1 MTDQTADSE
10 AELVAVLR
18 GVAGPDGAD
27 IVTAGLV
34 DGITVRDGL
43 VQLALRAERSQ
54 VGRMERVAAEAS
66 ALLRRQP
73 GVLNASVVLTSH
85 RPPTPPAPP
94 PANAGRSAP
103 APAQRPPAVTARPA
117 APSLT
122 QPPPGMMRGHGEDP
136 AGAKFL
142 QTVRHVIA
150 VASGKGGVGKSTVAV
165 NLAASFGQ
173 MGLRTG
179 LIDADIHGP
188 SMGRML
194 GINRKPEMSGKT
206 FQPVAAFG
214 LKTMSMAYLVPE
226 DQAMIWRGPMVMGA
240 LQQMLGQTDWGELD
254 VMVIDLPPGTGDA
267 QLTLAQRVV
276 VAGAVIVS
284 TPQDIALI
292 DARRGVSMFEKVG
305 VRILGVVENM
315 SFFHCPN
322 CGHDSHVFGH
332 GGARTEALRLGVPFL
347 GEVPLL
353 LDVRQAGDAG
363 LPIVLSAPESAG
375 AVALQ
380 GVARAVW
387 ERVGQ

>member
-1 MTDQTADSE
+1 M
-10 AELVAVLR
+10 AETQHLEDALMAALRAVI
-18 GVAGPDGAD
+18 GPDGRD

-34 DGITVRDGL
+34 DGIQLKEGL
-43 VQLALRAERSQ
+43 VQLALRSDRAQ

-73 GVLNASVVLTSH
+73 GVLNASVVLTAH
-85 RPPTPPAPP
+85 RPA
-94 PANAGRSAP
+94 A
-103 APAQRPPAVTARPA
+103 PA

-122 QPPPGMMRGHGEDP
+122 EPPRGVMRGHGEDP
-136 AGAKFL
+136 NGAKFL
-142 QTVRHVIA
+142 QSVRRVIA

-165 NLAASFGQ
+165 NLAAALAG

-194 GINRKPEMSGKT
+194 GINRQPEMVGKIL
-206 FQPVAAFG
+206 QPVQAFG

-240 LQQMLGQTDWGELD
+240 LQQMLGQTEWGELD
-254 VMVIDLPPGTGDA
+254 AMVIDLPPGTGDA

-315 SFFHCPN
+315 SLFHCPN
-322 CGHDSHVFGH
+322 CGHDSHIFGH

-347 GEVPLL
+347 GEIPLL

-363 LPIVLSAPESAG
+363 QPIVLAAPESAG
-375 AVALQ
+375 AMAFQAL
-380 GVARAVW
+380 ARAVW
-387 ERVGQ
+387 GSVE

>member
-1 MTDQTADSE
+1 MTVPAPRED
-10 AELVAVLR
+10 ELMGALR
-18 GVAGPDGAD
+18 AVAGPDGRD
-27 IVTAGLV
+27 IVAAGLV
-34 DGITVRDGL
+34 DGLQIKDGL
-43 VQLALRAERSQ
+43 VQLALRSDRAQ
-54 VGRMERVAAEAS
+54 VGRMERVAAEAA
-66 ALLRRQP
+66 ALLRRQA
-73 GVLNASVVLTSH
+73 GVLNASVVLTAH
-85 RPPTPPAPP
+85 
-94 PANAGRSAP
+94 
-103 APAQRPPAVTARPA
+103 RPA
-117 APSLT
+117 APAAPAIPAAPAATSLRAAPAASSLT
-122 QPPPGMMRGHGEDP
+122 EPPRGVMRGHGEDP

-142 QTVRHVIA
+142 QSVRRVIA

-165 NLAASFGQ
+165 NLAASLAG

-194 GINRKPEMSGKT
+194 GITRQPETVGKML
-206 FQPVAAFG
+206 QPVQAFG

-240 LQQMLGQTDWGELD
+240 LQQMLGQTEWGELD
-254 VMVIDLPPGTGDA
+254 AMVIDLPPGTGDA

-322 CGHDSHVFGH
+322 CGHDSHIFGH
-332 GGARTEALRLGVPFL
+332 GGAQTEARRLGVPFL
-347 GEVPLL
+347 GEIPLL

-363 LPIVLSAPESAG
+363 QPIVLAAPESAG
-375 AVALQ
+375 AVAFRML
-380 GVARAVW
+380 AKTVW
-387 ERVGQ
+387 GSVE

>member
-1 MTDQTADSE
+1 MTQDTGSGQTTHERALME
-10 AELVAVLR
+10 VLR
-18 GVAGPDGAD
+18 TVRGPDGTD

-34 DGITVRDGL
+34 DGLAVRDGL
-43 VQLALRAERSQ
+43 VQVALRADRSQ

-73 GVLNASVVLTSH
+73 GVLNASVVLTAN
-85 RPPTPPAPP
+85 RPPAPP
-94 PANAGRSAP
+94 E
-103 APAQRPPAVTARPA
+103 
-117 APSLT
+117 
-122 QPPPGMMRGHGEDP
+122 PPGADRAKRGHGEDP

-142 QTVRHVIA
+142 PTVRRVIA

-165 NLAASFGQ
+165 NLAASFAQ

-188 SMGRML
+188 SLARML
-194 GINRKPEMSGKT
+194 GVNRKPEVAGQLM
-206 FQPVAAFG
+206 QPIQAFG
-214 LKTMSMAYLVPE
+214 LHAMSIGFLVPE
-226 DQAMIWRGPMVMGA
+226 QQAMIWRGPMVMGA
-240 LQQMLGQTDWGELD
+240 LQQLLGQTAWPELD

-292 DARRGVSMFEKVG
+292 DARRGVAMFEKVG

-322 CGHDSHVFGH
+322 CGHDSHIFGH
-332 GGARTEALRLGVPFL
+332 GGARTEAMRLGVPFL

-353 LDVRQAGDAG
+353 LDVRQAGDSG
-363 LPIVLSAPESAG
+363 QPIVVAAPETAG
-375 AVALQ
+375 ARAL
-380 GVARAVW
+380 RAVAEMVW
-387 ERVGQ
+387 ESVA

>member
-1 MTDQTADSE
+1 MAETARLEHDLM
-10 AELVAVLR
+10 AALR
-18 GVAGPDGAD
+18 AVAGPDGRD

-34 DGITVRDGL
+34 DGIQVKDGL
-43 VQLALRAERSQ
+43 VQLALRAERAQ
-54 VGRMERVAAEAS
+54 VGRMERVAAEAE

-73 GVLNASVVLTSH
+73 GVLNASVVLTAH
-85 RPPTPPAPP
+85 RPAPP
-94 PANAGRSAP
+94 A
-103 APAQRPPAVTARPA
+103 PA
-117 APSLT
+117 APSIT
-122 QPPPGMMRGHGEDP
+122 EPPRGVMRGHGEDP
-136 AGAKFL
+136 NGAKFL
-142 QTVRHVIA
+142 QSVHRVIA

-165 NLAASFGQ
+165 NLATAFAG

-194 GINRKPEMSGKT
+194 GITRKPDVVGQT
-206 FQPVAAFG
+206 LQPVQAFG
-214 LKTMSMAYLVPE
+214 LRTMSMAYLVPE

-240 LQQMLGQTDWGELD
+240 LQQMLGQTEWGELD
-254 VMVIDLPPGTGDA
+254 AMVIDLPPGTGDA

-315 SFFHCPN
+315 SYFHCPN
-322 CGHDSHVFGH
+322 CGHDSHIFGH
-332 GGARTEALRLGVPFL
+332 GGARMEAMRLGVPFL

-363 LPIVLSAPESAG
+363 LPIVLGAPESAG
-375 AVALQ
+375 ALALKA
-380 GVARAVW
+380 VARAVW
-387 ERVGQ
+387 DSVT

>member
-1 MTDQTADSE
+1 MTDQVAGVE

-18 GVAGPDGAD
+18 GVAGPDGPD

-34 DGITVRDGL
+34 DGLTVRDGL

-54 VGRMERVAAEAS
+54 VGRMERVAAEA
-66 ALLRRQP
+66 ATLLRRQP

-85 RPPTPPAPP
+85 RPPAPP
-94 PANAGRSAP
+94 PP
-103 APAQRPPAVTARPA
+103 AAARPAATARPA

-142 QTVRHVIA
+142 QSVRHVVA

-165 NLAASFGQ
+165 NLAACFGQ

-194 GINRKPEMSGKT
+194 GINRKPEMSGQT

-363 LPIVLSAPESAG
+363 MPIVLSAPESAG
-375 AVALQ
+375 AVALRS
-380 GVARAVW
+380 VARAVW

>member
-1 MTDQTADSE
+1 MTDQVASVE

-18 GVAGPDGAD
+18 GVAGPDGPD

-34 DGITVRDGL
+34 DGITIRDGL

-85 RPPTPPAPP
+85 RPPAS
-94 PANAGRSAP
+94 AGQLAP
-103 APAQRPPAVTARPA
+103 APAQRPPAATARPA

-142 QTVRHVIA
+142 QSVRHVIA

-165 NLAASFGQ
+165 NLAACFGQ

-353 LDVRQAGDAG
+353 LDVRQAGDSG

-375 AVALQ
+375 AVALRA
-380 GVARAVW
+380 VAQAVW
-387 ERVGQ
+387 ERVGSK

>member
-1 MTDQTADSE
+1 MTDPAPRED
-10 AELVAVLR
+10 ELMGALRAVAS
-18 GVAGPDGAD
+18 PDGRD

-34 DGITVRDGL
+34 DGIQVKDGL
-43 VQLALRAERSQ
+43 VQLALRADRAQ

-73 GVLNASVVLTSH
+73 GVLNASVVLTAH
-85 RPPTPPAPP
+85 
-94 PANAGRSAP
+94 
-103 APAQRPPAVTARPA
+103 RPA
-117 APSLT
+117 APAAPSIT
-122 QPPPGMMRGHGEDP
+122 EPPRGVMRGHGEDP

-142 QTVRHVIA
+142 QSVRRVIA

-165 NLAASFGQ
+165 NLAASLAG

-179 LIDADIHGP
+179 LIDAEIHGP

-194 GINRKPEMSGKT
+194 VITRQPEVVGKIL
-206 FQPVAAFG
+206 QPVQAFG

-240 LQQMLGQTDWGELD
+240 LQQMLGQTEWGELD
-254 VMVIDLPPGTGDA
+254 AMVIDLPPGTGDA

-322 CGHDSHVFGH
+322 CGHDSHIFGH

-347 GEVPLL
+347 GEIPLL

-363 LPIVLSAPESAG
+363 QPIVLAAPESAG
-375 AVALQ
+375 AVAFKALARSVWA
-380 GVARAVW
+380 GV
-387 ERVGQ
+387 E